1 MSTVSGKT
9 TSPSGANDA
18 RDSQANEHSALSV
31 MQTAAEGYVT
41 KGKLSV
47 SSDLFDFIES
57 SALPKSQTEPTAFWQ
72 GFEQILENLIPIN
85 KALLSER
92 ETFQQ
97 QINRFH
103 RNEPKASPSE
113 YKSFLSTI
121 GYLRTAPAP
130 SPIATQH
137 VDAEIATMAGP
148 QLVVPINNA
157 RYAINA
163 VNARWGSLYDALY
176 GTDVISDK
184 NGAEANG
191 QYNPIR
197 GKKVIIRAREYLDT
211 ILPLTTGS
219 HVGSKN
225 YQLND
230 TCLLVTLAD
239 GTTTT
244 LQDSNQLIGL
254 QGTIEN
260 PHAILVCHN
269 GLHAEIQ
276 FDNTHPIGKTDP
288 ATIKDILLE
297 SALTTIMDC
306 EDSVAAVDAEDKTLV
321 YQNWLGLMQG
331 TLQIQLH
338 KGDKTFT
345 RSMNPD
351 REYLSLKNQSITL
364 SGRSLMFIRNVGHL
378 MTNSAILFEGE
389 EIPEG
394 IMDAMITSLIAKHD
408 LLNNS
413 PFKNAKENSIYI
425 VKPKMHGP
433 DEVAFTNRLFGDV
446 ERVLDLPRNT
456 IKIGIMD
463 EERRTSLNLA
473 ACIQAANER
482 VVFINTGFL
491 DRTGDEIHTSML
503 KGAFAPKAEIKMR
516 PWLNAYELANVATG
530 LKFGLSGR
538 AQIGKGMWPIPE
550 QMANM
555 MTVKIG
561 HPQAGANT
569 AWVPSPTAATLHA
582 LHYHQI
588 NVFEQQKSII
598 NDNKNAHLT
607 YIDSILEI
615 PLMAENAELS
625 STEIT
630 LEIDNNVQGILG
642 YVVRWVHQ
650 GIGCSKVPD
659 IHGVGLMEDRAT
671 LRISS
676 QHIANWLEHGI
687 VTTQQVNESLQ
698 RMAVLVDSQNE
709 DDAEYIPMLPDLANS
724 IGFKAANDLIFLG
737 KEQPSGYTEPLL
749 HARRRE
755 MKARLKKP
763 NL

>member
-1 MSTVSGKT
+1 MSTGSKKT
-9 TSPSGANDA
+9 TSPSGSNDA
-18 RDSQANEHSALSV
+18 KESQANEQITLSV
-31 MQTAAEGYVT
+31 MQMSAEQYVT
-41 KGKLSV
+41 KGKLSI
-47 SSDLFDFIES
+47 SNDLFDFIES
-57 SALPKSQTEPTAFWQ
+57 SALPNSQTEPTAFWQ
-72 GFEQILENLIPIN
+72 GFERVLENLIPLN
-85 KALLSER
+85 KALLNER
-92 ETFQQ
+92 ENFQR
-97 QINRFH
+97 QINNFH

-113 YKSFLSTI
+113 YKSFLSGI
-121 GYLRTAPAP
+121 GYLQTAPAS

-184 NGAEANG
+184 DGAEATG
-191 QYNPIR
+191 HYNPIR
-197 GKKVIIRAREYLDT
+197 GAKVILRAREYLDT

-219 HVGSKN
+219 HVGSKD

-239 GTTTT
+239 GTTAT
-244 LQDSNQLIGL
+244 LQDSTQLIGL
-254 QGTIEN
+254 QGKIDD

-276 FDNTHPIGKTDP
+276 FDNAHPIGKTDP

-331 TLQIQLH
+331 TLKVQLH
-338 KGDKTFT
+338 KGNQTFT

-351 REYLSLKNQSITL
+351 REYRSLRNESITL

-378 MTNSAILFEGE
+378 MTNSAILFDGE

-413 PFKNAKENSIYI
+413 SFKNAKENSIYI

-433 DEVAFTNRLFGDV
+433 DEVAFTNRLFTNV
-446 ERVLDLPRNT
+446 EQVLDLPKNT

-473 ACIQAANER
+473 ACIQAANDR

-503 KGAFAPKAEIKMR
+503 KGAFAPKAEIKTR
-516 PWLNAYELANVATG
+516 PWLSAYELANVATG
-530 LKFGLSGR
+530 LNFGLSGR

-555 MTVKIG
+555 MTVKVG

-598 NDNKNAHLT
+598 NDNKNAHLS

-615 PLMAENAELS
+615 PLMAEGLELS
-625 STEIT
+625 ATEIAR
-630 LEIDNNVQGILG
+630 EIDNNVQGILG

-659 IHGVGLMEDRAT
+659 INGVGLMEDRAT

-687 VTTQQVNESLQ
+687 VTSQQVNESLQ
-698 RMAVLVDSQNE
+698 RMAILVDSQNE
-709 DDAEYIPMLPDLANS
+709 DDAEYIPMLPNLVDS
-724 IGFKAANDLIFLG
+724 IGFQAAKDLIFLG

-755 MKARLKKP
+755 MKARLKNP